1 MVAVE
6 RHMTA
11 KVITVGPDTS
21 VWKAWKLLQ
30 THQIRHLPVIQ
41 GRRLVGM
48 ITDRSLR
55 QLMPSSLAPP
65 DEQERFRAWGA
76 QVKVADVMSRKVFP
90 VTPQTSTHEALRIIL
105 DRRVGCTPVLR
116 GSTLVGILTTR
127 DLLRTLAGHLRA
139 EALVPGRWEVRRR
152 NRPKSREA
160 PRAKARRA
168 PLKRPLTTPIPPN
181 I

>member
-1 MVAVE
+1 MAVE

-65 DEQERFRAWGA
+65 DEQERFRAWGTH
-76 QVKVADVMSRKVFP
+76 VKVADVMSRKVFP
-90 VTPQTSTHEALRIIL
+90 VTPQTSTHEA
-105 DRRVGCTPVLR
+105 
-116 GSTLVGILTTR
+116 
-127 DLLRTLAGHLRA
+127 
-139 EALVPGRWEVRRR
+139 R
-152 NRPKSREA
+152 NRSVHQ
-160 PRAKARRA
+160 
-168 PLKRPLTTPIPPN
+168 
-181 I
+181 

>member
-1 MVAVE
+1 MAVE

-76 QVKVADVMSRKVFP
+76 QSLLCTNKDAFVDADSLFE
-90 VTPQTSTHEALRIIL
+90 T
-105 DRRVGCTPVLR
+105 
-116 GSTLVGILTTR
+116 
-127 DLLRTLAGHLRA
+127 
-139 EALVPGRWEVRRR
+139 
-152 NRPKSREA
+152 
-160 PRAKARRA
+160 
-168 PLKRPLTTPIPPN
+168 
-181 I
+181 